1 MGQPIGTA
9 ALSSVGLR
17 EAQLRTY
24 SNNAPGSAAG
34 WYMLASHSADMFAGS
49 YARLYVW
56 AKRQKRRV
64 TARGKSRGYNGL

>member
-1 MGQPIGTA
+1 
-9 ALSSVGLR
+9 
-17 EAQLRTY
+17 
-24 SNNAPGSAAG
+24 
-34 WYMLASHSADMFAGS
+34 MLASHSADMFAGS